1 MTLRAGDL
9 RESVIIQV
17 ATQATNAYGEST
29 ATWNVFAT
37 RRAAVEGLT
46 ASEAML
52 SQELATIA
60 THTVRFRYVPGLTSG
75 MRVIWTSRSPI
86 RTLDI
91 VSVTEKNNREE
102 HSLVCKERVTT

>member
-9 RESVIIQV
+9 REAVTIQV
-17 ATQATNAYGEST
+17 STQVTNAYGEST
-29 ATWNVFAT
+29 ATWASLAT

-52 SQELATIA
+52 TQELATVA
-60 THTVRFRYVPGLTSG
+60 THTVRFRYVPGLNTA
-75 MRVIWTSRSPI
+75 MRLLWTSRTPP

-91 VSVTEKNNREE
+91 VSITEKNNREE
-102 HSLVCKERVTT
+102 HSVVCKERVTT

>member
-9 RESVIIQV
+9 REAVTIEV

-29 ATWNVFAT
+29 ETWATFTT

-52 SQELATIA
+52 TQELATVA
-60 THTVRFRYVPGLTSG
+60 THTVRFRYVPGLTSA
-75 MRVIWTSRSPI
+75 MRVVWTSRTPA

-91 VSVTEKNNREE
+91 VSITEKNNREE
-102 HSLVCKERVTT
+102 HSLICKERVTS

>member
-1 MTLRAGDL
+1 MSMKAGDL
-9 RESVIIQV
+9 REAVTIQV
-17 ATQATNAYGEST
+17 ATQATNSYGEST
-29 ATWNVFAT
+29 ATWTNFAN

-52 SQELATIA
+52 TQELATIA

-75 MRVIWTSRSPI
+75 MRIQWTSRTPA

-91 VSVTEKNNREE
+91 VSITERNNREE
-102 HSLVCKERVTT
+102 HSVICKERVTT

>member
-9 RESVIIQV
+9 REAVTIEV

-29 ATWNVFAT
+29 ETWATLTT

-52 SQELATIA
+52 TQELATVA
-60 THTVRFRYVPGLTSG
+60 THTVRFRYVPGLTSA
-75 MRVIWTSRSPI
+75 MRVVWTSRTPA

-91 VSVTEKNNREE
+91 VSITEKNNREE
-102 HSLVCKERVTT
+102 HSLICKERVTS

>member
-9 RESVIIQV
+9 REAITVEV

-29 ATWNVFAT
+29 ETWTSFAT

-52 SQELATIA
+52 TQELATVA
-60 THTVRFRYVPGLTSG
+60 THTVRFRYVPGLSSA
-75 MRVIWTSRSPI
+75 MRLVWTSRTPA

-91 VSVTEKNNREE
+91 VAITEKNNREE

>member
-9 RESVIIQV
+9 REAVTIQV

-29 ATWNVFAT
+29 ATWAPFAT

-46 ASEAML
+46 VTESML
-52 SQELATIA
+52 PEELATQA
-60 THTVRFRYVPGLTSG
+60 THTVRFRYVTGLVTG
-75 MRVIWTSRSPI
+75 MRIIWTSRTPV

-91 VSVTEKNNREE
+91 YSITEKNNREE
-102 HSLVCKERVTT
+102 HSVVCKENNAE

>member
-1 MTLRAGDL
+1 MSMMAGDL
-9 RESVIIQV
+9 REAVTIQV

-29 ATWNVFAT
+29 ATWATFAN

-52 SQELATIA
+52 SQELATVA
-60 THTVRFRYVPGLTSG
+60 THTVRFRYVPGLTSS
-75 MRVIWTSRSPI
+75 MRIQWTSRTPA

-91 VSVTEKNNREE
+91 VSITEKNNREE
-102 HSLVCKERVTT
+102 HSVICKERVTT

>member
-9 RESVIIQV
+9 REAITIEV

-29 ATWNVFAT
+29 ATWSPFAT

-52 SQELATIA
+52 SQQLATVA
-60 THTVRFRYVPGLTSG
+60 THTVRFRYVPGLTSA
-75 MRVIWTSRSPI
+75 MRIVWTSRTPN

-91 VSVTEKNNREE
+91 VSVAERNNREE
-102 HSLVCKERVTT
+102 HSLVCKERGA

>member
-1 MTLRAGDL
+1 MSMRAGDL
-9 RESVIIQV
+9 REAVTIQV

-29 ATWNVFAT
+29 ATWTPFAN

-52 SQELATIA
+52 TQELATIA
-60 THTVRFRYVPGLTSG
+60 THTVRFRHVPGLTSS
-75 MRVIWTSRSPI
+75 MRILWTSRTPA

-91 VSVTEKNNREE
+91 VSITEKNNREE
-102 HSLVCKERVTT
+102 HSVVCKERVTT